1 MTTKR
6 RLLRT
11 LGSLAVA
18 SAMVFT
24 AAACGSDSG
33 SSAQPDPTTST
44 SKKAEDT
51 KKDVVRI
58 GVGPFISYAGIW
70 VALER
75 GYFDQVN
82 LDVKYTSYADG
93 SLIVPPLLAGD
104 LDIGGLTLGAGTFN
118 SMAKGAPFKFTMP
131 GAQEKTGTGSVAINV
146 SKALADSGVKS
157 MADLGK
163 LKGKKIGITA
173 PGSINQ
179 YTMGLA
185 LQEAGLDPRSDVEW
199 VVGIPQP
206 DLVKAFGQGQV
217 DAVNLAVQFSQAAE
231 AQGFGPVV
239 VRGYEAAPMAMIN
252 SWAMRDDF
260 VKDKRDVAVRFA
272 MAYMQGVRDYNKALE
287 DPKANADILPMLAK
301 NTTLDTPDKLTTLHP
316 WWPWINPEGD
326 LDVKAI
332 LQQQDY
338 WADYF
343 KLVETKIAEKDL
355 ADPSIMEEA
364 LKRLQSDSP
373 FSK

>member
-1 MTTKR
+1 LKTKP
-6 RLLRT
+6 RLLPA
-11 LGSLAVA
+11 LGTAAVV
-18 SAMVFT
+18 SAMLF
-24 AAACGSDSG
+24 AAGCGGASG
-33 SSAQPDPTTST
+33 EAASTTGPTTAKSEPAK
-44 SKKAEDT
+44 SE
-51 KKDVVRI
+51 KKDVVRVGI
-58 GVGPFISYAGIW
+58 GPFISYAGVW

-75 GYFDQVN
+75 GYFEQAN
-82 LDVKYTSYADG
+82 LDVKLTSYADG

-104 LDIGGLTLGAGTFN
+104 LDIGGVTLGAGTFN

-131 GAQEKTGTGSVAINV
+131 GAQEKEGTGSVAINV

-157 MADLGK
+157 ISDLAK

-185 LQEAGLDPRSDVEW
+185 LQKAGLDPRKDVEW

-231 AQGFGPVV
+231 QQGFGPVV
-239 VRGYEAAPMAMIN
+239 VRGYEAAPLAMIN
-252 SWAMRDDF
+252 SWVMRDDF
-260 VKDKRDVAVRFA
+260 VKDHRDAAVRFA
-272 MAYMQGVRDYNKALE
+272 MAYMQGVRDYTEALE
-287 DPKANADILPMLAK
+287 NPDAHKDVLPMLAK

-316 WWPWINPEGD
+316 WWPWINPSGE

-332 LQQQDY
+332 LEQQDY

-343 KLVETKIAEKDL
+343 DLVATKVAEKDL
-355 ADPSIMEEA
+355 VDPSVMKEA
-364 LKRLQSDSP
+364 LERLEKDSP
-373 FSK
+373 FKK